1 MLGYPRAGQ
10 SSAISVYSSLLNLV
24 KEIGANSG
32 ILRESVCGQNQS
44 VVLWL
49 ENDARLL
56 FALSAWVIPAFLAN
70 SALSRIPVSLSDCQS
85 R

>member
-10 SSAISVYSSLLNLV
+10 SSAISVYSSLLNLLE
-24 KEIGANSG
+24 EIGAKSG

-44 VVLWL
+44 LVLWL

-56 FALSAWVIPAFLAN
+56 FAPSARVIPAFLAN
-70 SALSRIPVSLSDCQS
+70 
-85 R
+85 